1 MPRGNPAAQNTL
13 LEDRSFS
20 PDPERVVASEP
31 EDLSVPSRRSPTA
44 PSVEDTD
51 TGDGTEAA
59 YHPFNEHFSHHNG
72 GSTDKSQPDGDV
84 ADKCYSPIYG
94 ENRIFNRDWGILA
107 PPMVR
112 YDADSIM

>member
-1 MPRGNPAAQNTL
+1 MSSGNLAVRSTL

-20 PDPERVVASEP
+20 PGPERVVASE
-31 EDLSVPSRRSPTA
+31 DLSVRSTRSPTD
-44 PSVEDTD
+44 PSVENTA
-51 TGDGTEAA
+51 DGTETP

-72 GSTDKSQPDGDV
+72 GSTDTSQADGDV

-94 ENRIFNRDWGILA
+94 EDQIFNWDWGILA
-107 PPMVR
+107 PVTVR